1 MRMAALLVV
10 SALALA
16 GPARAFSLEI
26 PRLQAPQVELSM
38 SLDLGVGLG
47 SALLNS
53 TPGFVVAPR
62 YQWVV
67 DDGRALWYSAG
78 ASAVVAL
85 GTHVLVGLPT
95 TVITLMSL
103 AALTS
108 GSPAM
113 IVPVLLGVGAAYFV
127 GEAAVAAAAG
137 WLVFNGASDV
147 YEGNFLSAYGAH
159 LGGAVAGVS
168 VSALTF
174 GIGGLLFG
182 GLGAL
187 AEFTGSAGVTAI
199 GVFSVLGSLPAV
211 VIGGIALVG
220 VPALFGA
227 WALAATAG
235 PKEGYAIDPA
245 WRAPPPA
252 APVARGD
259 APALPL
265 ASLALPAP

>member
-1 MRMAALLVV
+1 MRMAALLVA

-103 AALTS
+103 SALAS

-227 WALAATAG
+227 WALAATAS